1 MVKAW
6 REGAEV
12 VTAVR
17 DDRDAEG
24 LVKVATASWFYRV
37 FNRLVDSIQL
47 QEGAGD
53 FACSVPQSSRP
64 SRRCVRPRASPKG

>member
-1 MVKAW
+1 M
-6 REGAEV
+6 

-47 QEGAGD
+47 QEGPVTSG
-53 FACSVPQSSRP
+53 C
-64 SRRCVRPRASPKG
+64 

>member
-1 MVKAW
+1 MVQAW

-24 LVKVATASWFYRV
+24 LVKVATASCFIGC
-37 FNRLVDSIQL
+37 SI
-47 QEGAGD
+47 
-53 FACSVPQSSRP
+53 VWWI
-64 SRRCVRPRASPKG
+64 

>member
-1 MVKAW
+1 MVQAW
-6 REGAEV
+6 RSGAEV

-47 QEGAGD
+47 QEGAVTS
-53 FACSVPQSSRP
+53 ACGVLLWWKR
-64 SRRCVRPRASPKG
+64 

>member
-1 MVKAW
+1 MVQAW
-6 REGAEV
+6 RNGAEV

-37 FNRLVDSIQL
+37 FNRLGFDSA
-47 QEGAGD
+47 AGGCRR
-53 FACSVPQSSRP
+53 FPPVECSGGGGRDPV
-64 SRRCVRPRASPKG
+64 A